1 LSNNENLWKSLAAV
15 IGATILS
22 VIGPKV
28 ISTEQLTWSKWSI
41 SFFIAVLLLL
51 YSFNFIERFWLKLVI
66 FIRKN
71 RNFCPKIGII
81 YSVSNIEPSNIPL
94 VWTDVAPECWGSL
107 VRNAAETANKKIIV
121 KLIDAKSSFDSFN
134 VIINPYGGNLP
145 ELNLVTF
152 PVYNKLLDYIK
163 KGGFFVNIADI
174 PTYWSF
180 NPLINRLVDR
190 TPAVYDIH
198 GAVSRHFQR
207 TPLLEELALSAYN
220 LGEQN
225 KNKFKLVG
233 RYSGY
238 GEKEISLRL
247 SRCVKLESHIES
259 VTLPIKLQ
267 PNLEVSPLFFC
278 NYGDGLCLISMSWL
292 DREKC
297 DKNYPDKKCIDYGA
311 DNNDLKKIIPYLI
324 VQKLFE
330 KYNKANAADAKCR
343 AAD

>member
-1 LSNNENLWKSLAAV
+1 MSNNENLWKSLAAV

-22 VIGPKV
+22 LIGPKV
-28 ISTEQLTWSKWSI
+28 VSTEQLTWSKWVI
-41 SFFIAVLLLL
+41 FFFIAVLLLL
-51 YSFNFIERFWLKLVI
+51 YSFNFIARFWQKLVI
-66 FIRKN
+66 FIRNKPY
-71 RNFCPKIGII
+71 FCPKVGII
-81 YSVSNIEPSNIPL
+81 YSVSNIEPNNIPL
-94 VWTDVAPECWGSL
+94 VWTDVAPERWGSL
-107 VRNAAETANKKIIV
+107 VKNAAEIANKKIII

-145 ELNLVTF
+145 ELNLVAF
-152 PVYNKLLDYIK
+152 PVYNKLLNYIK

-220 LGEQN
+220 LGKQN
-225 KNKFKLVG
+225 KNKFKLDG

-238 GEKEISLRL
+238 GEKDISLRL
-247 SRCVKLESHIES
+247 SRCVKIESHIES

-267 PNLEVSPLFFC
+267 QNSEVTPLFFC

-292 DREKC
+292 DSKKY
-297 DKNYPDKKCIDYGA
+297 DKNYPDRKCIDYGA
-311 DNNDLKKIIPYLI
+311 DNKDLEKIIPYLI
-324 VQKLFE
+324 VQKLFG
-330 KYNKANAADAKCR
+330 KI
-343 AAD
+343 